1 MYRSSS
7 LLFRKLLQNCF
18 RAAKKGAECEIKQ
31 IEAKVVNRLR
41 QVTAAILQ
49 DGTNQVNIIT
59 STAECQAAIEFAKAN
74 AIHPEI
80 VGAALKQI
88 CTDPEVAQ
96 ALFEILQ
103 IDRIA
108 KGKGKVTV
116 MPPRSE
122 LLAALVAARQGE

>member
-1 MYRSSS
+1 M
-7 LLFRKLLQNCF
+7 
-18 RAAKKGAECEIKQ
+18 IKQ

-49 DGTNQVNIIT
+49 DGANQVNILT
-59 STAECQAAIEFAKAN
+59 STAERQAAIEFAKAN
-74 AIHPEI
+74 AIHPKI
-80 VGAALKQI
+80 VGEALKPI
-88 CTDPEVAQ
+88 CADPEVAH

-103 IDRIA
+103 INRIGD
-108 KGKGKVTV
+108 GKGKVTV